1 MPYHISLGHHTGLDI
16 PPGRG
21 FETAHIH
28 GFLVSIQRPVQTGSV
43 DRTRRFLEME
53 RKNWLALL
61 PLAGTMVLATVVA
74 LIASGNGPFIHD
86 ISPVLLSLGPLQIR
100 YYGLVYMVG
109 FLLVFYLL
117 RRAARNKTLVL
128 NEDELERFVLFLIAG
143 VVVGARLFEV
153 VIYNPGHYFSNPL
166 EIFEVWKGGLSFH
179 GGLAGVLFVT
189 WLFSRKK
196 GRPSFFT
203 LTDMLVLPALAMLAF
218 GRLANFIN
226 GELYGGVTDVAWGV
240 RFHGAEGYRHP
251 TQIYES
257 FKNAF
262 SFGIL
267 FFIHSFKPR
276 TGVLTSAFLIAYGS
290 FRFVIEFFKD
300 YGEYGYKT
308 ISIDALNVA
317 HLLCLTMILLG
328 VVGLVLVRR
337 RGKSR

>member
-1 MPYHISLGHHTGLDI
+1 
-16 PPGRG
+16 
-21 FETAHIH
+21 
-28 GFLVSIQRPVQTGSV
+28 
-43 DRTRRFLEME
+43 ME
-53 RKNWLALL
+53 RKHWLALL
-61 PLAGTMVLATVVA
+61 PLAGTLAIAALVA
-74 LIASGNGPFIHD
+74 LIAAANGPFVHD
-86 ISPVLLSLGPLQIR
+86 ISPVLLSLGPLNIR

-117 RRAARNKTLVL
+117 RRAARNKTLAL
-128 NEDELERFVLFLIAG
+128 GEDALERFVLLLIAG

-153 VIYNPGHYFSNPL
+153 LIYNPGHYLSNPL
-166 EIFEVWKGGLSFH
+166 EILQVWKGGLSFH

-189 WLFSRKK
+189 WLFSRKQ
-196 GRPSFFT
+196 GRPTFFT

-226 GELYGGVTDVAWGV
+226 GELYGGVTDAAWGV

-257 FKNAF
+257 FKNAL

-267 FFIHSFKPR
+267 FFIHSFRPR

-308 ISIDALNVA
+308 LSLDALNVA
-317 HLLCLTMILLG
+317 HLLCLIMI
-328 VVGLVLVRR
+328 VVGISGLVHIRR
-337 RGKSR
+337 RAARG

>member
-1 MPYHISLGHHTGLDI
+1 
-16 PPGRG
+16 
-21 FETAHIH
+21 
-28 GFLVSIQRPVQTGSV
+28 
-43 DRTRRFLEME
+43 ME
-53 RKNWLALL
+53 RKHWLALL
-61 PLAGTMVLATVVA
+61 PLAGTLAIAALVA
-74 LIASGNGPFIHD
+74 LIAAANGPFVHD
-86 ISPVLLSLGPLQIR
+86 ISPVLLSLGPLNIR

-117 RRAARNKTLVL
+117 RRAARNKTLAL
-128 NEDELERFVLFLIAG
+128 GEDALERFVLLLIAG

-153 VIYNPGHYFSNPL
+153 LIYNPGHYLSNPL
-166 EIFEVWKGGLSFH
+166 EILQVWKGGLSFH

-189 WLFSRKK
+189 WLFSRKQ
-196 GRPSFFT
+196 GRPTFFT

-226 GELYGGVTDVAWGV
+226 GELYGGVTDAAWGV
-240 RFHGAEGYRHP
+240 SFHGAEGYRHP

-257 FKNAF
+257 FKNAL

-267 FFIHSFKPR
+267 YFIHSFRPR

-308 ISIDALNVA
+308 LSLDALNVA
-317 HLLCLTMILLG
+317 HLLCLIMI
-328 VVGLVLVRR
+328 VVGISGLVHIRR
-337 RGKSR
+337 RAARG

>member
-1 MPYHISLGHHTGLDI
+1 
-16 PPGRG
+16 
-21 FETAHIH
+21 
-28 GFLVSIQRPVQTGSV
+28 
-43 DRTRRFLEME
+43 ME
-53 RKNWLALL
+53 RKHWLALL
-61 PLAGTMVLATVVA
+61 PLAGTLAIAALVA
-74 LIASGNGPFIHD
+74 LIAAANGPFVHD
-86 ISPVLLSLGPLQIR
+86 ISPLLFSLGPLNIR

-117 RRAARNKTLVL
+117 RRAARNKTLAL
-128 NEDELERFVLFLIAG
+128 GEDALERFVLLLIAG

-153 VIYNPGHYFSNPL
+153 LIYNPGHYLSNPL
-166 EIFEVWKGGLSFH
+166 EILQVWKGGLSFH

-189 WLFSRKK
+189 WLFSRKQ
-196 GRPSFFT
+196 GRPTFFT

-226 GELYGGVTDVAWGV
+226 GELYGGVTDAAWGV

-257 FKNAF
+257 FKNAL

-267 FFIHSFKPR
+267 FFIHSFRPR

-308 ISIDALNVA
+308 LSLDALNVA
-317 HLLCLTMILLG
+317 HLLCLIMI
-328 VVGLVLVRR
+328 VVGISGLVHIRR
-337 RGKSR
+337 RAARG

>member
-1 MPYHISLGHHTGLDI
+1 
-16 PPGRG
+16 
-21 FETAHIH
+21 
-28 GFLVSIQRPVQTGSV
+28 
-43 DRTRRFLEME
+43 ME
-53 RKNWLALL
+53 RKHWLALL
-61 PLAGTMVLATVVA
+61 PLAGTLAIAALVA
-74 LIASGNGPFIHD
+74 LIAAANGPFVHD
-86 ISPVLLSLGPLQIR
+86 ISPVLLSLGPLNIR

-117 RRAARNKTLVL
+117 RRAARNKTLAL
-128 NEDELERFVLFLIAG
+128 GEDALERFVLLLIAG

-153 VIYNPGHYFSNPL
+153 LIYNPGHYLSNPL
-166 EIFEVWKGGLSFH
+166 EILQVWKGGLSFH

-189 WLFSRKK
+189 WLFSRKQ
-196 GRPSFFT
+196 GRPTFFT

-226 GELYGGVTDVAWGV
+226 GELYGGVTDAAWGV
-240 RFHGAEGYRHP
+240 SFHGAEGYRHP

-257 FKNAF
+257 FKNAL

-267 FFIHSFKPR
+267 YFIHSFKPR

-308 ISIDALNVA
+308 LSLDALNVA
-317 HLLCLTMILLG
+317 HLLCLIMI
-328 VVGLVLVRR
+328 VVGISGLVYIRR
-337 RGKSR
+337 RAARG

>member
-1 MPYHISLGHHTGLDI
+1 
-16 PPGRG
+16 
-21 FETAHIH
+21 
-28 GFLVSIQRPVQTGSV
+28 
-43 DRTRRFLEME
+43 ME
-53 RKNWLALL
+53 RKHWLALL
-61 PLAGTMVLATVVA
+61 PLAGTLAIAALVA
-74 LIASGNGPFIHD
+74 LIAAANGPFVHD
-86 ISPVLLSLGPLQIR
+86 ISPVLLSLGPLNIR

-117 RRAARNKTLVL
+117 RRAARNKTLAL
-128 NEDELERFVLFLIAG
+128 GEDALERFVLLLIAG

-153 VIYNPGHYFSNPL
+153 LIYNPGHYLSNPL
-166 EIFEVWKGGLSFH
+166 EILQVWKGGLSFH

-189 WLFSRKK
+189 WLFSRKQ
-196 GRPSFFT
+196 GRPTFFT

-226 GELYGGVTDVAWGV
+226 GELYGGVTDAAWGV
-240 RFHGAEGYRHP
+240 SFHGAEGYRHP

-257 FKNAF
+257 FKNAL

-267 FFIHSFKPR
+267 FFIHSFRPR

-308 ISIDALNVA
+308 LSLDALNVA
-317 HLLCLTMILLG
+317 HLLCLIMI
-328 VVGLVLVRR
+328 VVGISGLVHIRR
-337 RGKSR
+337 RAARG